1 MKAPVGLLSGRAVC
15 VSRWRG
21 VAPTSSAERSKRIFT
36 GGVVK
41 AQTAFAVPLSAKA
54 RLCGRALAPP
64 RGSCR
69 AATEG
74 LQIGGAGKTVKR
86 SSRRTGVNLQFF
98 PVQPTPLGLKGA
110 SSPFFVAP
118 ARRNR
123 CDLAVLNAQHLLR
136 KPVCD
141 LKAPLGLSCLAGT
154 AALFFSFG
162 VKREHPSA
170 TTSYPTALQL
180 PLFLYTPCKK
190 STGKLR
196 RTSRLTDTRIFFITA
211 KDPVRGSTPRYGGT
225 SAPRQGPWRPGAAR
239 PSPPRGTPPARW
251 GTP

>member
-1 MKAPVGLLSGRAVC
+1 MHFHGRGRNRKLHLQRRFLRKRGAAGERFLQTFSGLDSLSQSLTALTAPSRREPLAWRESFRLKHKACGWERSPWGAVAQ
-15 VSRWRG
+15 RLRG
-21 VAPTSSAERSKRIFT
+21 FKSAE
-36 GGVVK
+36 
-41 AQTAFAVPLSAKA
+41 P
-54 RLCGRALAPP
+54 
-64 RGSCR
+64 
-69 AATEG
+69 E
-74 LQIGGAGKTVKR
+74 KTVKR

-162 VKREHPSA
+162 VKREHP
-170 TTSYPTALQL
+170 
-180 PLFLYTPCKK
+180 
-190 STGKLR
+190 R
-196 RTSRLTDTRIFFITA
+196 
-211 KDPVRGSTPRYGGT
+211 
-225 SAPRQGPWRPGAAR
+225 AAVF
-239 PSPPRGTPPARW
+239 
-251 GTP
+251 

>member
-1 MKAPVGLLSGRAVC
+1 MKWPPLCSGHNQRKNDFKFRVTGKSADFPVTHFHGRSHRGKRHLQHRFLRKRGAAGVRLLPLGGAVAQ
-15 VSRWRG
+15 RLRG
-21 VAPTSSAERSKRIFT
+21 FESAE
-36 GGVVK
+36 
-41 AQTAFAVPLSAKA
+41 P
-54 RLCGRALAPP
+54 
-64 RGSCR
+64 
-69 AATEG
+69 E
-74 LQIGGAGKTVKR
+74 KTVKR

-211 KDPVRGSTPRYGGT
+211 KDPVRGSTPRCGGT
-225 SAPRQGPWRPGAAR
+225 SAPRREPWRPVAAR

>member
-1 MKAPVGLLSGRAVC
+1 MAVQFPAKPQSLRAYPLPLGGAVAQ
-15 VSRWRG
+15 RLRG
-21 VAPTSSAERSKRIFT
+21 CKSAE
-36 GGVVK
+36 
-41 AQTAFAVPLSAKA
+41 P
-54 RLCGRALAPP
+54 
-64 RGSCR
+64 
-69 AATEG
+69 E
-74 LQIGGAGKTVKR
+74 KTVKR

-98 PVQPTPLGLKGA
+98 PVQPSSLGLKGA

-170 TTSYPTALQL
+170 TA
-180 PLFLYTPCKK
+180 
-190 STGKLR
+190 
-196 RTSRLTDTRIFFITA
+196 
-211 KDPVRGSTPRYGGT
+211 
-225 SAPRQGPWRPGAAR
+225 SAPAE
-239 PSPPRGTPPARW
+239 RGTNKKARAFRKN
-251 GTP
+251 GGLSPFYYF

>member
-1 MKAPVGLLSGRAVC
+1 MLESSKVPTIALPPARLRRKNDFKWLPLRSSHLQRKKYFKFRVCRALRSAPNA
-15 VSRWRG
+15 
-21 VAPTSSAERSKRIFT
+21 IFT
-36 GGVVK
+36 GGVV
-41 AQTAFAVPLSAKA
+41 A
-54 RLCGRALAPP
+54 GN
-64 RGSCR
+64 GSCC
-69 AATEG
+69 ACSP
-74 LQIGGAGKTVKR
+74 GGAVAQRLRGFKSAEPEKTVKR

-98 PVQPTPLGLKGA
+98 PVEPTSLGLSRA
-110 SSPFFVAP
+110 SSPWPVAP

-211 KDPVRGSTPRYGGT
+211 KDPVRGSTPRCG
-225 SAPRQGPWRPGAAR
+225 
-239 PSPPRGTPPARW
+239 
-251 GTP
+251 